1 MGVNRVTA
9 VGDPADMWSW
19 LWGPYLVPTDCV
31 RSWRTDWNVRNVKL
45 KCLKYWIEIPI
56 QDWNGARWN
65 VWRCGTSSRHI
76 GPFRAITICIT
87 IVARD
92 KKCRLARP
100 RLSVSILVN
109 TYRCLWLQQKL
120 LKSCGG
126 TFQTCRYKIICI
138 CSWLVNFHCL
148 THILTIKLMQQ
159 MGSDAIRWRLL
170 TGRLLVGQIWFGTF
184 EGRST
189 NVLYWG
195 MIFNYGQFEWSTVEY
210 SGWRLEWSH
219 LEVSQTL
226 ATSGVMTFPNWPKMY
241 PRDYESIRTIAML
254 RVRQISFDAD
264 TTTDSAPY
272 NIMIWSR
279 VVLAL
284 QAWQISFDADTT
296 IDSAPWPQKTW
307 NTTHRWR
314 IPPER
319 VWPPPL
325 SWDPLNFLIY
335 PDVLSQNVGGD
346 TIARTCSIQN
356 LPMDYTTKY
365 RIAAR
370 AQVVCAL
377 CPSRFCTLLLQSPLN
392 LRPFFAAYFVWR
404 W

>member
-19 LWGPYLVPTDCV
+19 LWGPYLVPPDFV
-31 RSWRTDWNVRNVKL
+31 GSWRTDWNVRNVKL

-241 PRDYESIRTIAML
+241 PRDYNKWINSDHCNAPSSANIL
-254 RVRQISFDAD
+254 RCRHNNWFSSLQYYDMKSSCACTASLANILRCRHNNRFSSFASEDLK
-264 TTTDSAPY
+264 Y
-272 NIMIWSR
+272 N
-279 VVLAL
+279 
-284 QAWQISFDADTT
+284 
-296 IDSAPWPQKTW
+296 P
-307 NTTHRWR
+307 
-314 IPPER
+314 
-319 VWPPPL
+319 
-325 SWDPLNFLIY
+325 
-335 PDVLSQNVGGD
+335 
-346 TIARTCSIQN
+346 
-356 LPMDYTTKY
+356 
-365 RIAAR
+365 
-370 AQVVCAL
+370 
-377 CPSRFCTLLLQSPLN
+377 
-392 LRPFFAAYFVWR
+392 
-404 W
+404 

>member
-1 MGVNRVTA
+1 MSETSN
-9 VGDPADMWSW
+9 
-19 LWGPYLVPTDCV
+19 
-31 RSWRTDWNVRNVKL
+31 
-45 KCLKYWIEIPI
+45 
-56 QDWNGARWN
+56 WN
-65 VWRCGTSSRHI
+65 VWNIGLKSQYRIEMARVETSGDAARAPGTSGHFGPLPSVLPLLPAIKSADWPDHACQCQYWWILIAVCGSR
-76 GPFRAITICIT
+76 
-87 IVARD
+87 
-92 KKCRLARP
+92 
-100 RLSVSILVN
+100 
-109 TYRCLWLQQKL
+109 QKL

-170 TGRLLVGQIWFGTF
+170 TERLLVGQIWFGTF

-296 IDSAPWPQKTW
+296 IDSAPLPQKTW

-356 LPMDYTTKY
+356 LPMDNTTKY

-370 AQVVCAL
+370 AGLASYLPSYLASYLFMQHSL
-377 CPSRFCTLLLQSPLN
+377 CDVDKFHRG
-392 LRPFFAAYFVWR
+392 RWR
-404 W
+404 RKNIARIANAV